1 VPRNTI
7 ETIFADDET
16 IFTPFG
22 LNALRRSGRPRSDGC
37 RMAAPDHNPWKG
49 RSMQECAQC
58 HGKLGLGARARN
70 LWNGRCWWFHIRFCS
85 AHCEAEY
92 MERYDANGPRW
103 HTFLARNSKPN

>member
-1 VPRNTI
+1 V
-7 ETIFADDET
+7 
-16 IFTPFG
+16 
-22 LNALRRSGRPRSDGC
+22 LHSGAG
-37 RMAAPDHNPWKG
+37 HNPWKG